1 MALAS
6 PNGWSFYEPCAEWV
20 GTVPP
25 VGAALIWFVV
35 AMAFAAGEVA
45 VAGSFFLLP
54 FAIGAAAGGATALL
68 GGGLTLQILIAV
80 LASAGSAA
88 VLIPYGRR
96 LGQNSDHGGVGAN
109 RWVGKE
115 AVVLAEIPGRG
126 EVGRIRVD
134 REEWMAESLTGAPI
148 RIGSTVLVSRVD
160 GTRLVV
166 LPLDEPLPELGEGV

>member
-1 MALAS
+1 M
-6 PNGWSFYEPCAEWV
+6 
-20 GTVPP
+20 
-25 VGAALIWFVV
+25 GAALVWFVV
-35 AMAFAAGEVA
+35 AVAFAAGEVA

-68 GGGLTLQILIAV
+68 GGEMMIQIVVAA
-80 LASAGSAA
+80 LASALSAA

-96 LGQNSDHGGVGAN
+96 LGQSSDHGGVGAH

-115 AVVLAEIPGRG
+115 AVVLTDIPGRG

-148 RIGSTVLVSRVD
+148 RTGSTVLVRRVD

-166 LPLDEPLPELGEGV
+166 LPLDEPLPELGEGVTS

>member
-1 MALAS
+1 M
-6 PNGWSFYEPCAEWV
+6 V
-20 GTVPP
+20 GTFAD
-25 VGAALIWFVV
+25 VGAALVWFVV
-35 AMAFAAGEVA
+35 AVAFAAGEVA

-54 FAIGAAAGGATALL
+54 FAVGAAAGGAAALL
-68 GGGLTLQILIAV
+68 GTGLAVQIVVAV
-80 LASAGSAA
+80 LASLASAA

-96 LGQNSDHGGVGAN
+96 LGQNSDHGGVGAH

-115 AVVLAEIPGRG
+115 AVVLADIPGRG

-148 RIGSTVLVSRVD
+148 RSGSTVLVRRVD

>member
-1 MALAS
+1 MQTNWL
-6 PNGWSFYEPCAEWV
+6 
-20 GTVPP
+20 GTVPH
-25 VGAALIWFVV
+25 VEAALIWFVV
-35 AMAFAAGEVA
+35 AVAFAAGEVA

-68 GGGLTLQILIAV
+68 GGGITLQIVIAA
-80 LASAGSAA
+80 LASAGASA

-96 LGQNSDHGGVGAN
+96 LGQNSDHGGVGAH

-115 AVVLAEIPGRG
+115 AVVLSEIPGRG

-148 RIGSTVLVSRVD
+148 RTGSTVLVRRVD

-166 LPLDEPLPELGEGV
+166 LPLDEPLPELPEGV